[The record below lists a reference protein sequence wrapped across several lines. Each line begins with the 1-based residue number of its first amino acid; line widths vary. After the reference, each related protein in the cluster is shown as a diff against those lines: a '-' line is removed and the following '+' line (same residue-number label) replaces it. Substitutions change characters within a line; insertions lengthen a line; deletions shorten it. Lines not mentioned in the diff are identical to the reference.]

1 MRQIFPVAGQD
12 FPVAAAATAGPLPHG
27 VTKLASLYRNVAATD
42 PARPQRRWW
51 LRANM
56 VASTDGAVSLNG
68 RSGGLSGPADRMIFT
83 VLRSLA
89 DVILV
94 GAGTA
99 RAERYRP
106 ASSAGLWT
114 GLRPEG
120 APPPPVALV
129 TASLHLGGCEQLL
142 TVPAGSSQTILI
154 TTSAAAAEHGA
165 AIAGR
170 AKIIEAGQDTVD
182 LRAGFGALADLG
194 YASILTEGGP
204 TLLGQLADT
213 GLLDELCLTTSPVLA
228 AGTAGRIITPLPAD
242 RQAKPATG
250 EGAGRAT
257 AVSQLRLAHV
267 LADDSFLFSRYLR
280 EGPIEDARG

>member
-1 MRQIFPVAGQD
+1 VRQIFPVAGQD
-12 FPVAAAATAGPLPHG
+12 LPVTAAATAGPLPRG
-27 VTKLASLYRNVAATD
+27 VAELASLYRNVAATD

-56 VASTDGAVSLNG
+56 VASTDGAVSLDG

-99 RAERYRP
+99 RTERYRP
-106 ASSAGLWT
+106 ASSAGLWAA
-114 GLRPEG
+114 LRPEG

-129 TASLHLGGCEQLL
+129 SASLNLGGCEQLL
-142 TVPAGSSQTILI
+142 TAPAGPSQTILI
-154 TTSAAAAEHGA
+154 TTPAAAAAHKA
-165 AIAGR
+165 SIAGR
-170 AKIIEAGQDTVD
+170 ARIIEAGQEMVD
-182 LRAGFGALADLG
+182 LSAAFGALADLG

-228 AGTAGRIITPLPAD
+228 AGTAGRIVTPPPG
-242 RQAKPATG
+242 RQAAPA
-250 EGAGRAT
+250 ARQRAASAT
-257 AVSQLRLAHV
+257 AVSRLRLAHV

-280 EGPIEDARG
+280 EGPIEDAPG